1 MGRLDKIK
9 RELIEESNK
18 RMLNEQSNFIENVAD
33 NIDEPYFKNMK
44 NDYRVFKENEQLYVI
59 VKKIKPSDITNYS
72 KYNIIEKGNLYIVK
86 DKDGKE
92 IYSEEK

>member
-9 RELIEESNK
+9 RKLIEESNK

-86 DKDGKE
+86 DKDDKE

>member
-1 MGRLDKIK
+1 MGRIEKQK

-18 RMLNEQSNFIENVAD
+18 RMLNEQSDFIRNVAD
-33 NIDEPYFKNMK
+33 NIVEPYFKNME

-72 KYNIIEKGNLYIVK
+72 EYNIIEKGNFYIVK
-86 DKDGKE
+86 DKDDEK

>member
-92 IYSEEK
+92 IYSEKK

>member
-1 MGRLDKIK
+1 
-9 RELIEESNK
+9 
-18 RMLNEQSNFIENVAD
+18 MLNEQSNFIENVAD

-86 DKDGKE
+86 DKDDKE

>member
-1 MGRLDKIK
+1 MGRIEKQK

-92 IYSEEK
+92 IYSEKK

>member
-1 MGRLDKIK
+1 MGRIEKQK
-9 RELIEESNK
+9 RKLIEESNK

-86 DKDGKE
+86 DKDDKE

>member
-1 MGRLDKIK
+1 MGRIEKQK
-9 RELIEESNK
+9 RKLIEESNK

>member
-1 MGRLDKIK
+1 MGRIEKQK

>member
-59 VKKIKPSDITNYS
+59 VKKINPSDITNYL

-92 IYSEEK
+92 IYSEKK

>member
-1 MGRLDKIK
+1 MGRIEKQK

-44 NDYRVFKENEQLYVI
+44 NDYRVFKDRMN
-59 VKKIKPSDITNYS
+59 NYM
-72 KYNIIEKGNLYIVK
+72 L
-86 DKDGKE
+86 
-92 IYSEEK
+92 

>member
-1 MGRLDKIK
+1 MGRIEKQK

-86 DKDGKE
+86 DKDDKE

>member
-1 MGRLDKIK
+1 MGRIEKQK

-59 VKKIKPSDITNYS
+59 VKKINPSDITNYL

-92 IYSEEK
+92 IYSEKK

>member
-86 DKDGKE
+86 DKDDKE